1 MIDGI
6 RCDFLWKTKH
16 GNDMNDRIGAV
27 YAKNDIE
34 LS

>member
-1 MIDGI
+1 MGLGAI
-6 RCDFLWKTKH
+6 FLWKTKH